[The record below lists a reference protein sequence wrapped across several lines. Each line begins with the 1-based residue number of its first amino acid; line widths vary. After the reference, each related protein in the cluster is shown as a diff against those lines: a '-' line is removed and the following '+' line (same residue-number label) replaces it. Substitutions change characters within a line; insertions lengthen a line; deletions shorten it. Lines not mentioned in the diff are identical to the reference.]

1 MSKRKFRFNIIDA
14 LIILL
19 VLAAVGVIG
28 YVVASEKQAP
38 EEVKQDKKIQYVIQ
52 ITELTDEFTG
62 NIKPGETLYE
72 VETNKKLG
80 VVTACNSEKTYY
92 IGTDSKKGVQVISE
106 IDGRSNMFV
115 TLEADAS
122 FKDNIYTVN
131 GVSILVGTSI
141 RFITPGLT
149 SGAVVVSLETVG

>member
-1 MSKRKFRFNIIDA
+1 MK
-14 LIILL
+14 
-19 VLAAVGVIG
+19 
-28 YVVASEKQAP
+28 
-38 EEVKQDKKIQYVIQ
+38 
-52 ITELTDEFTG
+52 DEFTG
-62 NIKPGETLYE
+62 NIKLGETLYE

-92 IGTDSKKGVQVISE
+92 TGTDSKKGVQVISE

-115 TLEADAS
+115 TVEADAS

-141 RFITPGLT
+141 RFITPGHT
-149 SGAVVVSLETVG
+149 SGAVVVSLETEG

>member
-52 ITELTDEFTG
+52 ITELKDEFTG
-62 NIKPGETLYE
+62 NI
-72 VETNKKLG
+72 KLG

-92 IGTDSKKGVQVISE
+92 TGTDSKKGVQVISE

-122 FKDNIYTVN
+122 FKDNIYPVN
-131 GVSILVGTSI
+131 GVSLLVGTSI

>member
-52 ITELTDEFTG
+52 ITELKDEFTG

-72 VETNKKLG
+72 KLG

-92 IGTDSKKGVQVISE
+92 TGTDSKKGVQVISE

>member
-28 YVVASEKQAP
+28 YVVASEKQTP

-52 ITELTDEFTG
+52 ITELKDEFTG

-92 IGTDSKKGVQVISE
+92 TDSKKGVQVISE

-115 TLEADAS
+115 TVEADAS